1 LLYRSALYGLVYA
14 IAKRNNLRVTSAA
27 NAYEL
32 LYSMCASIFG
42 PPVLKKSDEKK
53 RGNRKENDVQNSP
66 VIETDRCP
74 DNLST
79 ALRRDQPEQFEKKL
93 D

>member
-1 LLYRSALYGLVYA
+1 MWYVPLGRE
-14 IAKRNNLRVTSAA
+14 NNGAVTFDSKGKPIH
-27 NAYEL
+27 
-32 LYSMCASIFG
+32 SMCASIFG

-66 VIETDRCP
+66 VIETDRCL

-79 ALRRDQPEQFEKKL
+79 ALRRDQSEQFEKKL